1 MPDRYTPGGI
11 SSDPKAIADISR
23 RREGGEALASIAKDY
38 NVSRERIRQLCNK
51 WNVPSP
57 VVPSTRLLE
66 QAMEMLNN
74 GQALSID
81 AAAELLKCCSHTLK
95 RAAKTAGVDLAAAS
109 ANARDEASKRLHDG
123 KTFGMWTVIAG
134 THRRVERP
142 GVKYP
147 TAVVDCRCDCGT
159 ERTVSTGNL
168 LGGISR
174 GCGCRCKADG
184 LTHRVVVPW
193 RCLETDQRVP
203 STRALANQFQ
213 INPLKVT
220 RRLNRQE
227 NFLAPDGTTWIP
239 LRQEAVVH
247 QPAYKPRAWTCL
259 DTGETWPSAK
269 ALAKHLGIQG
279 NQLSNCARQGRTY
292 CAADRL
298 HYTPLGKED
307 LRRSA
312 FVPRIGARQQRAA

>member
-1 MPDRYTPGGI
+1 MSDRIVYAFKGQGI
-11 SSDPKAIADISR
+11 SSDPEAIADISR
-23 RREGGEALASIAKDY
+23 RREGGESLASIGKDY
-38 NVSRERIRQLCNK
+38 KVSRERIRQLCNK
-51 WNVPSP
+51 WGVASP

-81 AAAELLKCCSHTLK
+81 AAAELLKCCSDTLK

-109 ANARDEASKRLHDG
+109 ADARDEASKRLHDG

-174 GCGCRCKADG
+174 GCGCRSTKAVSG
-184 LTHRVVVPW
+184 RLVTPW
-193 RCLETDQRVP
+193 RCTQ
-203 STRALANQFQ
+203 
-213 INPLKVT
+213 
-220 RRLNRQE
+220 
-227 NFLAPDGTTWIP
+227 
-239 LRQEAVVH
+239 
-247 QPAYKPRAWTCL
+247 
-259 DTGETWPSAK
+259 TGERQRSTK
-269 ALAKHLGIQG
+269 ALA
-279 NQLSNCARQGRTY
+279 
-292 CAADRL
+292 DRL
-298 HYTPLGKED
+298 EINGSPLD
-307 LRRSA
+307 CQSARRH
-312 FVPRIGARQQRAA
+312 R